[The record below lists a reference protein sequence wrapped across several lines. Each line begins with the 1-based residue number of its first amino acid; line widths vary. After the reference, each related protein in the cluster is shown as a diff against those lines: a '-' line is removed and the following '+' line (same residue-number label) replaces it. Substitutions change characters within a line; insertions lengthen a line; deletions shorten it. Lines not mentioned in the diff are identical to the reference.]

1 MQGDECAEQD
11 ALRLKEQLDSS
22 GSGKVEVEGEEV
34 TVTANMVDI
43 KKESRSG
50 GYALPATCVIA
61 MNSPLPSVG
70 VMHMLSSY

>member
-22 GSGKVEVEGEEV
+22 GSAKVDVEGEEV
-34 TVTANMVDI
+34 TIMPNMVDV

-50 GYALPATCVIA
+50 GYVQPAALAIVITSA
-61 MNSPLPSVG
+61 NS
-70 VMHMLSSY
+70 